1 MKCRMLTRNGEVMPH
16 VLGDDEYQALKR
28 DAEAWRKQNEPLTYT
43 IEWVPL
49 PLVHSEELTDDADA

>member
-1 MKCRMLTRNGEVMPH
+1 MPH